1 MLAKSPPVKDLGEL
15 HGPVLVFGGV
25 YGNLQ
30 ALEALKAVATAAGVA
45 PQNTICTGDIA
56 GYCAQPAE
64 CFTLIQQW
72 GIHAIAGNVE
82 LQLLEGSDNCGC
94 AFGEGSRCDIFSR
107 QWFPYVQ
114 SQTTEA
120 ILTQIATLPQ
130 MLYFSLAGRRAAVVH
145 GSAEETAAFVF
156 ASTPWEIKAR
166 SLALTGADW
175 IISGHSGLP
184 FVQLQNGRCWL
195 NAGAIGMPAN
205 DGCTDVW
212 YCIATPTEAGIQIQM
227 YPLEYDCRQAAERM
241 KGARLPLQ
249 YAATLESGLWDN
261 CDILPDTE
269 TAQGGLPIT
278 PELLRAVF

>member
-1 MLAKSPPVKDLGEL
+1 MLAKSPPAKDLGEL
-15 HGPVLVFGGV
+15 HGPVLFFGGV

-30 ALEALKAVATAAGVA
+30 ALEALQKVAAETGIA

-56 GYCAQPAE
+56 GYCAQPAA
-64 CFTLIQQW
+64 CFELIQNW

-82 LQLLEGSDNCGC
+82 LQLLEGSDDCGC
-94 AFGEGSRCDIFSR
+94 AFGEGSRCDILSR
-107 QWFPYVQ
+107 NWFPYVQ
-114 SQTTEA
+114 LQTTEA
-120 ILTQIATLPQ
+120 ILAQIAALPQ
-130 MLYFSLAGRRAAVVH
+130 TLYFSLAGRQAAVVH

-156 ASTPWEIKAR
+156 ASTPWETKAR

-184 FVQLQNGRCWL
+184 FVQVHDGKCWL

-212 YCIATPTEAGIQIQM
+212 YSIATPTERGIQIQM
-227 YPLEYDCRQAAERM
+227 YPLEYDCRQAAAHM
-241 KGARLPLQ
+241 KEARLPLQ
-249 YAATLESGLWDN
+249 YAATLETGLWDN
-261 CDILPDTE
+261 CDILPATE
-269 TAQGGLPIT
+269 TAQQGSPLA